1 MRTGTTTPSKPLFA
15 PQFPLSPPPIDMTT
29 EKGVALVTGAS
40 QGIGRAIALRLAT
53 DGFDV
58 ALNDIPSHEAM
69 LKITAE
75 EVATRGRRVHCVLA
89 DVSSEKQVE
98 TMFSDVVRALGGLDV
113 MVANAGISIM
123 KSFVETTAED
133 LDRIVGVNLRGT
145 FLCYKYAG
153 LQMIAQGRGGRII
166 GACSGTGKQGQ
177 ASLSAYSASKFGIRA
192 LTQSAALEFGAHG
205 ITVNAYA
212 PGPVKTPMWDDL
224 ESTLG
229 TPPGVLEDQLSQ
241 SAAVGYV
248 GMPADI
254 AALVSFLASK
264 ESHLLTGQSIS
275 IDGGR
280 FFD

>member
-1 MRTGTTTPSKPLFA
+1 MA
-15 PQFPLSPPPIDMTT
+15 IA
-29 EKGVALVTGAS
+29 KGVALVTGAS
-40 QGIGRAIALRLAT
+40 QGIGRAIALHLAT

-58 ALNDIPSHEAM
+58 ALNDIPAHETM
-69 LKITAE
+69 LGITANE
-75 EVATRGRRVHCVLA
+75 IASRGRRAHCALA

-98 TMFSDVVRALGGLDV
+98 NMVSDVVRALGGLDV

-133 LDRIVGVNLRGT
+133 LDRIISVNLRGT

-192 LTQSAALEFGAHG
+192 LTQCAALEFGRHR

-229 TPPGVLEDQLSQ
+229 TPPGILEDQLSNG
-241 SAAVGYV
+241 AAVGYV
-248 GMPADI
+248 GMPADV
-254 AALVSFLASK
+254 AQLVSFLASK
-264 ESHLLTGQSIS
+264 ESHLITGQSIS